1 MTSPRPS
8 GAPPTPGSTVFCAKP
23 ERGELAW
30 SFRLNERI
38 AWVFEGKG
46 ILCLTRMDQSPGMRL
61 MQANGDSVRFRQA
74 VEGLLREIGSG
85 GLSEILDSYLTD
97 TRSRMEFL
105 SQFLGA
111 GDLPSLARCAHSI
124 QGASAIFGL
133 NDLKQAALEVELA
146 AGLPDNPELFQL
158 IGALRDRYADL
169 EPELQATHATLLVSL
184 PRSEPSEV

>member
-1 MTSPRPS
+1 
-8 GAPPTPGSTVFCAKP
+8 
-23 ERGELAW
+23 
-30 SFRLNERI
+30 
-38 AWVFEGKG
+38 
-46 ILCLTRMDQSPGMRL
+46 

-97 TRSRMEFL
+97 TRSRIEFL

-158 IGALRDRYADL
+158 IGAVRDRYADL
-169 EPELQATHATLLVSL
+169 EPELQATHATLVASLVG
-184 PRSEPSEV
+184 SEPSEV